1 MSNFII
7 DCINGDALISEIDDY
22 VDRWH
27 EETNNS
33 SLEDFLGMSKK
44 EYSLYLE
51 SDEYLPFIIRAHKE
65 GQSIAKIMSESFSLV
80 ARSENAEKS
89 KKIIAWLKREGL
101 WDQ

>member
-7 DCINGDALISEIDDY
+7 DCLNGDALISEIDDY

-27 EETNNS
+27 EESNNS
-33 SLEDFLGMSKK
+33 SLQDFLGMSKK

-65 GQSIAKIMSESFSLV
+65 GRPIATIMSESFSLA
-80 ARSENAEKS
+80 ARSENVAKS
-89 KKIIAWLKREGL
+89 KKIISWLKREGL